1 MFRLLR
7 SVWAAPGS
15 LLGLVLSPL
24 FNRRVLRDG
33 ILVCEG
39 ASWPRRLGWRYR
51 AITLGQVVLCVDT
64 VDDGLLAH
72 ERAHVRQ
79 WERWGLLFLVAYPVA
94 SLSALVMGRHPY
106 RDNRFEVEADG
117 GRGAEGMPP
126 DAPRPPA

>member
-1 MFRLLR
+1 MLRLLR
-7 SVWAAPGS
+7 SLWAGPGS

-24 FNRRVLRDG
+24 FKRRGRRDG

-64 VDDGLLAH
+64 ADDDLLAH
-72 ERAHVRQ
+72 ERTHVRQ
-79 WERWGLLFLVAYPVA
+79 WERWGPLFLLAYPVA
-94 SLSALVMGRHPY
+94 SLVALVTGRHPY
-106 RDNRFEVEADG
+106 RDNRFEVEA
-117 GRGAEGMPP
+117 RERRATSP